1 METDHTEWSL
11 ARLDQRGK
19 ELTLAINGN
28 YLSGER
34 KSQVQHEISLI
45 ALELW
50 CRHRDEEI
58 EFVQAPVDMVK

>member
-1 METDHTEWSL
+1 MENNQTEWSL

-34 KSQVQHEISLI
+34 KLQVQHEISLI

-58 EFVQAPVDMVK
+58 EFVENPERVVK